1 MDSIEGWLLLLFE
14 EDRDLELLHGD
25 EISSC
30 GPGVG
35 YVLLDERSVTMTRIY
50 LR

>member
-25 EISSC
+25 EISSS
-30 GPGVG
+30 GQGVG
-35 YVLLDERSVTMTRIY
+35 YVLLVNVGSS
-50 LR
+50 